1 MPNRVPE
8 RPRTRYSGMPIA
20 AGWILAAGAVFLVVL
35 SNGFAAGVAFAW
47 YEPSGTTPLHLIP
60 APAPSLRGSAL
71 GGLHPAASY
80 PGGVDV
86 SHGQGTINWN
96 STASAGIQFAI
107 AKATQGTTFTD
118 PDFVSNMVNGRAA
131 GVYMGAYDF
140 ACPVTDSSVYCT
152 ATNATTEANFFLNE
166 AGPYFKT
173 GYLYPA
179 LDLEEGCGSITPQQM
194 TNWVVQWMS
203 TVQAYALK
211 YDNKSITPFIYMSQ
225 SYASTSCMTSTVTQY
240 PLWIADPGASS
251 PGTGFFPTWTLWQYS
266 WTGSVSGIS
275 GNVDEDYFN
284 GNISQLVSGYTFGGN
299 GTGGTPLASSY
310 TINDLTNG
318 SAIYCTNTVNAG
330 DQLEFVASATG
341 GTKPYTYSWN
351 FGDGTSGT
359 GSPANHS
366 YSKTGTVDPILTV
379 TDAKGATNASGQGCT
394 LTIASGMT
402 LTSPLSANPNPVGTG
417 NSTTLSVSV
426 TGGTSPYSYAYRG
439 LPAGCTS
446 QNLASFSCTPS
457 AAGSYPITVYVNDSA
472 KHTVTSST
480 LLTVQGGSLPTLSG
494 VVVEAPSITLSTG
507 ASETLQAIPSCTGGT
522 CPSSGI
528 AYVWS
533 ISNSLANLS
542 TTVQQSTVLT
552 AGNQAGAVSVKVVAS
567 LNGGSQTGSTSITIT
582 NSSTPTLSTV
592 TISPA
597 NPQVQPNSTT
607 TFSATPGCTGGTC
620 PSGIS
625 YAWALNN
632 TLGSLTSP
640 SGTSTTFVA
649 SNFAGSVSIQVTAS
663 LAGHSAAGTSTIT
676 IVSAGQVTLT
686 AVSITPASPT
696 LAPGSQTPL
705 TATPTCQGG
714 SCPTGITYLWSVN
727 NSLASVSPASG
738 ASVKLV
744 AGNSIGSAT
753 VTVKATLGSNT
764 VTGTDPI
771 TVSTS
776 AGGYLT
782 SVTISPA
789 SGSISAGASAIYTA
803 SIACSGN
810 CPPGV
815 TYLWTYTNQS
825 LGKLNATTGPSVT
838 FASNGA
844 LGSFTLTVTA
854 SEGTTSVQGSVNVT
868 IRASSGS
875 TTTTPFSLSST
886 DVDLLL
892 IGLIALVG
900 VVGIAVALRSRRARL
915 PPPEDPVAF
924 PTSGDPPY

>member
-1 MPNRVPE
+1 MPNAVPE
-8 RPRTRYSGMPIA
+8 HPSTRDFRVSIPAGRT
-20 AGWILAAGAVFLVVL
+20 LAAGAALLVVL
-35 SNGFAAGVAFAW
+35 SVGVVGGAVIAW
-47 YEPSGTTPLHLIP
+47 HGPLGAIPSHLLPTHTPSIRV
-60 APAPSLRGSAL
+60 STERS
-71 GGLHPAASY
+71 LHPAATY
-80 PGGVDV
+80 PSGVDV

-131 GVYMGAYDF
+131 GIYMGAYDF

-166 AGPYFKT
+166 AGPYFKS

-194 TNWVVQWMS
+194 TDWVVQWMS
-203 TVQAYALK
+203 TVQSYALK
-211 YDNKSITPFIYMSQ
+211 YDNKSITPFIYMDQ

-266 WTGSVSGIS
+266 WTGSVSGIT

-318 SAIYCTNTVNAG
+318 SAIYCTNTVKAG
-330 DQLEFVASATG
+330 DQLEFIASATG
-341 GTKPYTYSWN
+341 GTKPYKYSWN
-351 FGDGTSGT
+351 FGDGTTGT

-379 TDAKGATNASGQGCT
+379 TDAKGTTNSSGQGCT
-394 LTIASGMT
+394 LTIASGMI

-426 TGGTSPYSYAYRG
+426 TGGTSPYTYAYVG
-439 LPAGCTS
+439 LPSGCAS
-446 QNLASFSCTPS
+446 QNLPSFPCVPTK
-457 AAGSYPITVYVNDSA
+457 AGSFPITVYVNDSA
-472 KHTVTSST
+472 KHTIASST
-480 LLTVQGGSLPTLSG
+480 LLTVQSSSLPTLSG
-494 VVVEAPSITLSTG
+494 VVIQAASSTLSIGTN
-507 ASETLQAIPSCTGGT
+507 ETLLAVPSCTGGT

-528 AYVWS
+528 TYVWS
-533 ISNSLANLS
+533 VSNSLANLS
-542 TTVQQSTVLT
+542 TTGQQSTILT
-552 AGNQAGAVSVKVVAS
+552 AGSQAGTVVVQVVAS
-567 LNGGSQTGSTSITIT
+567 LNGGSQTSSTSITIT
-582 NSSTPTLSTV
+582 NSSIPILSTV

-607 TFSATPGCTGGTC
+607 MFSAAPGCTGGTC
-620 PSGIS
+620 PSGVS
-625 YAWALNN
+625 YAWTVNN

-640 SGTSTTFVA
+640 SGASTTFVA
-649 SNFAGSVSIQVTAS
+649 AGSAGSVLLQVTAS
-663 LAGHSAAGTSTIT
+663 LGGHSAAGTSTIT
-676 IVSAGQVTLT
+676 IVSGGQGTLT
-686 AVSITPASPT
+686 SVSISPVSPT
-696 LAPGSQTPL
+696 LTPGSQTAL
-705 TATPTCQGG
+705 TATPTCLGG
-714 SCPTGITYLWSVN
+714 SCPTGITYSWSVN
-727 NSLASVSPASG
+727 NSLASISPTSG

-744 AGNSIGSAT
+744 AGSSPGLAT
-753 VTVKATLGSNT
+753 VTVKASLGSGT
-764 VTGTDPI
+764 MIGTDPVTI
-771 TVSTS
+771 SSS

-782 SVTISPA
+782 SVSISPT
-789 SGSISAGASAIYTA
+789 SGSISAGASSVYTA

-810 CPPGV
+810 CPSGV

-825 LGKLNATTGPSVT
+825 LGKLNATTGASVT
-838 FASNGA
+838 FASSGA
-844 LGSFTLTVTA
+844 PGSFTLTVTA
-854 SEGTTSVQGSVNVT
+854 SAGTTSVQGSVNVT
-868 IRASSGS
+868 VRSSSGTS
-875 TTTTPFSLSST
+875 TSTPFSLSST

-900 VVGIAVALRSRRARL
+900 VVGIAVVLRSRRMKA
-915 PPPEDPVAF
+915 PPPEPDPSVY
-924 PTSGDPPY
+924 P